1 MPSYSRLVF
10 VALSGVLLGGFA
22 FACADSASVSTFHST
37 ISTLET
43 SNLRPQITVASTAA
57 VTAADPPTTT
67 HTVPPKGWLVI
78 QGTGDVNLDPKYIP
92 ALASHGYDWA
102 WSGLDGLFLEDDL
115 TVVNLECSPS
125 ELGSPEPKDFTFQ
138 CAEEGLAPMAAAGIE
153 VANLGNNHSQDF
165 GKEAMLDGR
174 SNLVRAGVAPVGAGA
189 DVAEANAAA
198 LFDLNG
204 WKVAVVGFGGVRPH
218 DGWLATTDR
227 AGMAD
232 GDAIES
238 MVAAVEDADRV
249 ADWVVV
255 AIHWGFELEAQPRPD
270 DVERAKALIAAG
282 ADAIFGHHSHRLQPF
297 EMIDGRPVAWSLGN
311 FVWSNLSTA
320 GSTTAVARVIISP
333 EGDVT
338 GCLIPAFIESSG
350 HPVITELP
358 TCGRPK

>member
-1 MPSYSRLVF
+1 MPSRSRVVVL
-10 VALSGVLLGGFA
+10 ALSGVLLGSVA
-22 FACADSASVSTFHST
+22 FACADSVTDSTFRST
-37 ISTLET
+37 TSTSGS
-43 SNLRPQITVASTAA
+43 SNLKPQTTVGTTLLSTTTH
-57 VTAADPPTTT
+57 VPTTT
-67 HTVPPKGWLVI
+67 STVPSKGWLVI
-78 QGTGDVNLDPKYIP
+78 QGTGDVNLDPAYIP
-92 ALASHGYDWA
+92 ALASHGFDWA

-125 ELGSPEPKDFTFQ
+125 ELGNPEPKDFTFQ
-138 CAEEGLAPMAAAGIE
+138 CAEEGLPPMAAAGIE

-174 SNLVRAGVAPVGAGA
+174 WNLLEAGVAPVGAGA
-189 DVAEANAAA
+189 DATEANAAA

-204 WKVAVVGFGGVRPH
+204 WKVAVVGFSGIRPH

-232 GDAIES
+232 GDTIES
-238 MVAAVEDADRV
+238 MVAAVEEADRV
-249 ADWVVV
+249 ADWVIV
-255 AIHWGFELEAQPRPD
+255 AIHWGFELEVQPRPG

-311 FVWSNLSTA
+311 FVWPNLSTA

-333 EGDVT
+333 EGEVT

-350 HPVITELP
+350 HPVLTESP
-358 TCGRPK
+358 ECRPET